1 MVPYLLIRG
10 QSTPKK
16 HASAGTSHNAPPK
29 DPGTPASQAD
39 KNAPGNNASSPVK
52 PHLRTPFILHTYL
65 TRAQSTFLGVTSP
78 PTTPTA
84 TKHTHCIHCAKQLH
98 NPSAIVYCDAQFDTS
113 SKPTVQCWRCATDNQ
128 QCIPIPIAYR
138 RPVNQAIALRET
150 VDEQQGIMDRAMARR
165 NAARK
170 ALKELGGMLSGI
182 PLADGAMK
190 TGG

>member
-16 HASAGTSHNAPPK
+16 HASAGASHNAPPK

-128 QCIPIPIAYR
+128 QCIP
-138 RPVNQAIALRET
+138 VS
-150 VDEQQGIMDRAMARR
+150 
-165 NAARK
+165 RK
-170 ALKELGGMLSGI
+170 KKENTKSLEESI
-182 PLADGAMK
+182 K
-190 TGG
+190 TPFWEPESDTSHRSRLHTAGP